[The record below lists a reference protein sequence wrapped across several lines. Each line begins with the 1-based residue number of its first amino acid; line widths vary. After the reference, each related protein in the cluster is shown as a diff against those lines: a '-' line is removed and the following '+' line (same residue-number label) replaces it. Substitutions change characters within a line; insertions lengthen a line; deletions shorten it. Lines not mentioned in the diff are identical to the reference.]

1 MPMKRLLIPMLLLA
15 ACDSKSETEA
25 PAGTAQPA
33 GAADPLAATP
43 AAGSPDAAQ
52 LQARAVA
59 ALAGTIADPQNA
71 NYSGMRAGT
80 AGSICGAVD
89 AKQPDGKFTGPR
101 PFVVTPEGVAVV
113 SPTAE
118 VMFND
123 ASDLFPDFYIRWCAS
138 PAELAQL
145 GPRVA
150 MRGSDPPMPEPAV
163 PDLPRDVAE
172 LPPPPA
178 EAPPPPPPA
187 PRRDAS
193 AAPAVAAAEPQRPGD
208 DSFSSAVI
216 RPRKDKE

>member
-1 MPMKRLLIPMLLLA
+1 MRMKRLLIPMLLLA
-15 ACDSKSETEA
+15 ACDSQSETEA
-25 PAGTAQPA
+25 PSGTAQPA
-33 GAADPLAATP
+33 GATDPLAATP
-43 AAGSPDAAQ
+43 AAAQDAAQ
-52 LQARAVA
+52 LQSRAAA
-59 ALAGTIADPQNA
+59 ALTGTIADPQSA
-71 NYSGMRAGT
+71 NYSGVRAGT

-89 AKQPDGKFTGPR
+89 AKQPDGKFVGPR

-150 MRGSDPPMPEPAV
+150 MRGSDPPMPEPPV
-163 PDLPRDVAE
+163 PDLPPDDPE

-178 EAPPPPPPA
+178 EPPPPPPA

-193 AAPAVAAAEPQRPGD
+193 AAPAVAAAEPQRPKD
-208 DSFSSAVI
+208 DSFSSAVL
-216 RPRKDKE
+216 RPRKEKD